1 MAETYQELQKL
12 SDEELIKEC
21 DDRAKQTDFQP
32 DFYLDELNRRR
43 QDRLTKQIKNM
54 TAFIAVLTGVV
65 TLATLVNVA
74 FFVRDVLT

>member
-12 SDEELIKEC
+12 NDEELIKEY